1 MVILI
6 DQRAHR
12 FTAGAAAPA
21 YRGVVGQV
29 CNAILGELKVGDRLR
44 PERLLAEQ
52 CGVSR
57 STLREAI
64 RILTQAG
71 ILTVRRGA
79 TGGAFVARSAVSQNP
94 LASALELTRAELLE
108 RLEARTLLK
117 LPIVEFAA
125 ARATPAEVTLL
136 EQVLGQLAVVDGR
149 AAGSWKR
156 TCSSTSAWRAQHTTC
171 RCTAP
176 FRICSGGS
184 CRCST
189 CSPCQGAASAWQGVA
204 RGDAARR
211 SPRWPGRRARRWS
224 ATSRTL
230 SAAWSSFSRAEWCTH
245 LGRQEAGAA
254 YSTAISATTV

>member
-29 CNAILGELKVGDRLR
+29 CNAILSGELKVGDRLC
-44 PERLLAEQ
+44 PERLRAEQ
-52 CGVSR
+52 CGLSR

-71 ILTVRRGA
+71 ILTVRRGV
-79 TGGAFVARSAVSQNP
+79 TGGAFVACSAVSQNP

-125 ARATPAEVTLL
+125 RATPAEVTLL
-136 EQVLGQLAVVDGR
+136 EQVLGQLAVVDGARGRFMEADTQFHLGLAR
-149 AAGSWKR
+149 AAHNVPLYR
-156 TCSSTSAWRAQHTTC
+156 VFQDL
-171 RCTAP
+171 
-176 FRICSGGS
+176 FRRLLPVFDMLPLSGGS
-184 CRCST
+184 IRLAGSRTGRRCA
-189 CSPCQGAASAWQGVA
+189 PFAA
-204 RGDAARR
+204 AARPPRTAMERHLSYTER
-211 SPRWPGRRARRWS
+211 SVEQLFKSGVV
-224 ATSRTL
+224 
-230 SAAWSSFSRAEWCTH
+230 H

-254 YSTAISATTV
+254 YSTAISATTI